1 MAEHTATIGSKS
13 KSSTTAPPVDPALL
27 AFGQPTPSASGAE
40 ADLAI
45 DPALFAIEQV
55 VEDVRRGKVKLYDEG
70 SGGNE
75 DQVQIDADLPGPGD
89 ASGHPDGLGMMDD
102 EFDPA
107 LREIVNSLT
116 NAQQVSQA
124 VLSTVV
130 CIS

>member
-1 MAEHTATIGSKS
+1 VG
-13 KSSTTAPPVDPALL
+13 
-27 AFGQPTPSASGAE
+27 
-40 ADLAI
+40 DLAI

-75 DQVQIDADLPGPGD
+75 DQVQVDADMTGSGD
-89 ASGHPDGLGMMDD
+89 ASGHQDGLGMMDD